1 MELKVTAIVQARVG
15 STRLKSKIFETIGDY
30 TVLDLL
36 LERLKISKKINEI
49 IIATTKEKE
58 DKAIVN
64 YCKRNGYKFFT
75 GSTNNVLRRFY
86 DCAKSNN
93 LEIIAR
99 VTADDPFKDPFVID
113 EAITIFE
120 EGNFDYVSNTI
131 LPTYP
136 EGIDIEIFSFSSL
149 EQANKNAKKESDKLH
164 VTPYIINNPEK
175 FKCCNFKF
183 EKDMSAYRFT
193 LDYLH
198 DLAYLNE
205 IFSKMHNINFTFLEA
220 INIAEK
226 HEIIPSRNVER
237 NEGYKKDLENDN

>member
-15 STRLKSKIFETIGDY
+15 STRLKSKIFKTIGEY
-30 TVLDLL
+30 SVLDLL
-36 LERLKISKKINEI
+36 LERLKISKKIDEI

-120 EGNFDYVSNTI
+120 EGNFSNP
-131 LPTYP
+131 LVNNNNSVL
-136 EGIDIEIFSFSSL
+136 GNSL
-149 EQANKNAKKESDKLH
+149 RSL
-164 VTPYIINNPEK
+164 
-175 FKCCNFKF
+175 
-183 EKDMSAYRFT
+183 
-193 LDYLH
+193 
-198 DLAYLNE
+198 
-205 IFSKMHNINFTFLEA
+205 
-220 INIAEK
+220 
-226 HEIIPSRNVER
+226 
-237 NEGYKKDLENDN
+237 